1 MRYQILFLFISLTF
15 LISCGGAPEDSNK
28 QGPSNK
34 QMNGIPPTI
43 TNKTNSN
50 SPLGTNKTES
60 VKTGEAPNIAP
71 VVQGYYEALKKKDE
85 AGAKKF
91 LSAAALKY
99 YEDEA
104 KTEKKT
110 WFAYVLEENDP
121 VDEKRE
127 VQNEKVEGEK
137 AVAEIK
143 GGSLGVWTKVVF
155 VKENS
160 EWKFASPEITI
171 QESSVKKTE
180 TLSNKAK

>member
-1 MRYQILFLFISLTF
+1 MRYQILFLVLISTF
-15 LISCGGAPEDSNK
+15 LINCGGNNTENNK
-28 QGPSNK
+28 
-34 QMNGIPPTI
+34 PTN
-43 TNKTNSN
+43 TANTPVANKTNNN
-50 SPLGTNKTES
+50 SELTPKTPTPS
-60 VKTGEAPNIAP
+60 AKTGEAPNISP

-85 AGAKKF
+85 AGAKKY

-127 VQNEKVEGEK
+127 IQNEKVEGDK

-143 GGSLGVWTKVVF
+143 GGSLGVWTKISF
-155 VKENS
+155 VKENG
-160 EWKFASPEITI
+160 EWKFASPKVTLEDN
-171 QESSVKKTE
+171 SGVKKTE
-180 TLSNKAK
+180 TLPAPTK

>member
-1 MRYQILFLFISLTF
+1 MRYQILFLAIISAF
-15 LISCGGAPEDSNK
+15 LIGCGGSNNEN
-28 QGPSNK
+28 NK
-34 QMNGIPPTI
+34 STNAANT
-43 TNKTNSN
+43 TVANKTNSK
-50 SPLGTNKTES
+50 SELETNKTPPPA
-60 VKTGEAPNIAP
+60 KTGEAPNISP

-85 AGAKKF
+85 SGAKKY

-127 VQNEKVEGEK
+127 VQNEKIDGDK

-143 GGSLGVWTKVVF
+143 GGSLGVWTKISF
-155 VKENS
+155 VKENG
-160 EWKFASPEITI
+160 EWKFASP
-171 QESSVKKTE
+171 TE
-180 TLSNKAK
+180 TIKESNIKQTEKLSNTSK

>member
-1 MRYQILFLFISLTF
+1 MRYQILFLLVLLSF
-15 LISCGGAPEDSNK
+15 LINCGGNNTENINKPANNSAPPNK
-28 QGPSNK
+28 AN
-34 QMNGIPPTI
+34 T
-43 TNKTNSN
+43 N

-60 VKTGEAPNIAP
+60 VKTGEATTISP

-127 VQNEKVEGEK
+127 VQNEKVEGDK
-137 AVAEIK
+137 AVAEVK
-143 GGSLGVWTKVVF
+143 GGSLGVFTKIAF
-155 VKENS
+155 IKENG
-160 EWKFASPEITI
+160 EWKFDSPTVTNGLSNI
-171 QESSVKKTE
+171 KKTE
-180 TLSNKAK
+180 TLSNTSK

>member
-1 MRYQILFLFISLTF
+1 MRYQILFLAIISTF
-15 LISCGGAPEDSNK
+15 LISCGSSNTEN
-28 QGPSNK
+28 NK
-34 QMNGIPPTI
+34 PTNAAN
-43 TNKTNSN
+43 TVVANKTNTKSD
-50 SPLGTNKTES
+50 LETIKTPPPA
-60 VKTGEAPNIAP
+60 KTGEAPNIAP

-85 AGAKKF
+85 AGAKKY

-137 AVAEIK
+137 AIAEIK
-143 GGSLGVWTKVVF
+143 GGSLGVWTKISF
-155 VKENS
+155 VKENG
-160 EWKFASPEITI
+160 EWKFASPKVTLEDN
-171 QESSVKKTE
+171 SGVKKTE
-180 TLSNKAK
+180 ALPSPTK